1 MVTDNKTKKA
11 LTVTVK
17 SLLITPWFN
26 IKWRGVIISIC
37 GILLIINLLCFDWAD
52 VKYHAPTVIVFY
64 GVWKIKDFN
73 DCVLN
78 FYRCLLK

>member
-1 MVTDNKTKKA
+1 MV
-11 LTVTVK
+11 
-17 SLLITPWFN
+17 
-26 IKWRGVIISIC
+26 GVISC
-37 GILLIINLLCFDWAD
+37 VYGKLLSINLLCADWAD
-52 VKYHAPTVIVFY
+52 VKYHVPTVIVFY